1 MEVRMSNEV
10 LWFIY
15 IIVDLSIAILFY
27 KLWGKNGLYATIII
41 STIVANL
48 QVVKLVK
55 MFGLEATLGNIV
67 YASIFFAT
75 DILSEMYGK
84 KEAQRGVWIGF
95 ASLILVMGWMQF
107 ALLFK
112 PAPDD
117 FAQKY
122 LEGIFSIM
130 PRIALGSL
138 TAYIVSQ
145 SHDVWAYHF
154 WKRVTKSKHLWMRN
168 NFSTMVSQG
177 IDSVIFCLIA
187 FLGVFPMN
195 VWWQVLLTTY
205 LFKWIVALIDTPF
218 VYLGRYIGNKYNLKN
233 EEFEKI

>member
-1 MEVRMSNEV
+1 MPNEV

-15 IIVDLSIAILFY
+15 ILVDLSTAVVFY
-27 KLWGKNGLYATIII
+27 KIWGKNGLYATIII

-48 QVVKLVK
+48 QVVKLVQ

-84 KEAQRGVWIGF
+84 KEAQKGVWIGF
-95 ASLILVMGWMQF
+95 ASLIIVMGWMQF

-122 LEGIFSIM
+122 LVGIFSIM

-138 TAYIVSQ
+138 TAYIISQ
-145 SHDVWAYHF
+145 SHDVWAFHF
-154 WKRVTKSKHLWMRN
+154 WKRVTKSKHLWIRN
-168 NFSTMVSQG
+168 NFSTMVSQA

-195 VWWQVLLTTY
+195 VWWQILLTTY
-205 LFKWIVALIDTPF
+205 LFKWIVALMDTPF
-218 VYLGRYIGNKYNLKN
+218 IYLGRYIGRKYNLQN
-233 EEFEKI
+233 QFSDEI

>member
-1 MEVRMSNEV
+1 MPNEV

-15 IIVDLSIAILFY
+15 IIVDLSTAVVFY
-27 KLWGKNGLYATIII
+27 KIWGKNGLYATIII

-48 QVVKLVK
+48 QVVKLVQ

-84 KEAQRGVWIGF
+84 KEAQKGVWMGF
-95 ASLILVMGWMQF
+95 ASLLIVMGWMQF

-122 LEGIFSIM
+122 LVGIFSIM

-138 TAYIVSQ
+138 TAYIISQ
-145 SHDVWAYHF
+145 SHDVWAFHF

-168 NFSTMVSQG
+168 NFSTMVSQA

-195 VWWQVLLTTY
+195 VWWQILLTTY
-205 LFKWIVALIDTPF
+205 LFKWIVALMDTPF
-218 VYLGRYIGNKYNLKN
+218 IYLGKYIGKKYNLQN
-233 EEFEKI
+233 QFSDEI

>member
-1 MEVRMSNEV
+1 MSNET

-15 IIVDLSIAILFY
+15 IVADLSVAILFY

-84 KEAQRGVWIGF
+84 REAQKGVWIGF

-138 TAYIVSQ
+138 TAYIISQ

-154 WKRVTKSKHLWMRN
+154 WKRATKSKHLWMRN

-177 IDSVIFCLIA
+177 IDSAIFCIIA

-218 VYLGRYIGNKYNLKN
+218 IYFGRYIGNKYNLKN
-233 EEFEKI
+233 EEPKEI

>member
-1 MEVRMSNEV
+1 MSNEV

-15 IIVDLSIAILFY
+15 ILVDLSVAVIFY
-27 KLWGKNGLYATIII
+27 RIWGKNGLYATIII

-48 QVVKLVK
+48 QVVKLIK

-84 KEAQRGVWIGF
+84 KEAQKGVWIGF
-95 ASLILVMGWMQF
+95 ASLIIVMGWMQF

-130 PRIALGSL
+130 PRIAFGSL
-138 TAYIVSQ
+138 TAYIISQ
-145 SHDVWAYHF
+145 SHDVWAFHF
-154 WKRVTKSKHLWMRN
+154 WKKVTKSKHLWIRN
-168 NFSTMVSQG
+168 NFSTMVSQA
-177 IDSVIFCLIA
+177 IDSIVFCTIA
-187 FLGVFPMN
+187 FLGVFSIN
-195 VWWQVLLTTY
+195 VWLQILLTTY
-205 LFKWIVALIDTPF
+205 LFKWIVALMDTPF
-218 VYLGRYIGNKYNLKN
+218 IYFGRYIGKKYNLQTFV
-233 EEFEKI
+233 EE